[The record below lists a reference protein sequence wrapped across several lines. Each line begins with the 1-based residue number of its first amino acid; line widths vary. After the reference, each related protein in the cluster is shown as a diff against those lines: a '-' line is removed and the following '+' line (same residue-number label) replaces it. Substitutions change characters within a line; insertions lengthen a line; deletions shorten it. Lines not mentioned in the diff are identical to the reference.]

1 MRQTKRIK
9 GKTKCQITYS
19 KKKKNI
25 KYKASNKMRH
35 ETDEVNKAM
44 STKMKLVLF
53 DLNSH
58 FIRIF
63 SIGY

>member
-1 MRQTKRIK
+1 MRQ
-9 GKTKCQITYS
+9 
-19 KKKKNI
+19 
-25 KYKASNKMRH
+25 
-35 ETDEVNKAM
+35 ETDEVNKAV

-63 SIGY
+63 SIGYLSVFHDFFLISALVWAAD

>member
-1 MRQTKRIK
+1 MRQ
-9 GKTKCQITYS
+9 
-19 KKKKNI
+19 
-25 KYKASNKMRH
+25 

-63 SIGY
+63 SIGYLIVFHDFFFFFFDKCIGLSSGLINRAWLT